1 MRTTFQAR
9 TPEARPSASTL
20 SACPSAVP
28 ACIQDAG
35 PAVQPPT
42 APPQTF
48 LENVAAVA
56 SDKSKADLEAHLR
69 SVQN

>member
-9 TPEARPSASTL
+9 TPGAHPSASAM
-20 SACPSAVP
+20 SAGPSAVP
-28 ACIQDAG
+28 ARSRDAG
-35 PAVQPPT
+35 PAIEPPG